1 MSEVGQLCSLS
12 TEGSDAEVVGGA
24 GGDGLGWWH
33 IRVEEGDARLTET
46 IYIGHGEFALS
57 FAIASS
63 PWQP

>member
-33 IRVEEGDARLTET
+33 IRAEEGDGRLTET
-46 IYIGHGEFALS
+46 IYIGYGEFAK
-57 FAIASS
+57 
-63 PWQP
+63 